1 MKRPVCCANRREAGF
16 TLIELIVTIVVMG
29 IISGVAALLIL
40 QGLNAFIAEDVRA
53 SLTNDGRL
61 AIERMAREIRTIR
74 SRTAADIPTMLGGTL
89 SFVDLD
95 GNPITYT
102 SGGGTVTRNGTPL
115 ASATTAALGFLY
127 FQQDGTPAGSAD
139 QVWVIQVD
147 LTLTTGGESQAFR
160 IRAHPRN
167 FS

>member
-1 MKRPVCCANRREAGF
+1 MKSGRDGSRRRDAGF
-16 TLIELIVTIVVMG
+16 TLIELIITIVLVG
-29 IISGVAALLIL
+29 IIAGIGALVVL
-40 QGLNAFIAEDVRA
+40 QGVNAFLAEDIRA
-53 SLTNDGRL
+53 DLTTDGRL

-74 SRTAADIPTMLGGTL
+74 SRTAADIPTKVAGTL

-102 SGGGTVTRNGTPL
+102 SGGGSVTRNGTTL

-127 FQQDGTPAGSAD
+127 FQQDGTPAGSAA

>member
-1 MKRPVCCANRREAGF
+1 MKSGRDGSRRRDAGF
-16 TLIELIVTIVVMG
+16 TLIELIITIVLVG
-29 IISGVAALLIL
+29 IIAGIGALVVL
-40 QGLNAFIAEDVRA
+40 QGVNAFLAEDIRA
-53 SLTNDGRL
+53 DLTTDGRL

-74 SRTAADIPTMLGGTL
+74 TRTAADIPTMTGGTL

-102 SGGGTVTRNGTPL
+102 SGVGNVTRNGTTL
-115 ASATTAALGFLY
+115 ASATTVALGFLY
-127 FQQDGTPAGSAD
+127 FQQDGTPAGSAA

-147 LTLTTGGESQAFR
+147 LTLTTGGENQAFR

>member
-1 MKRPVCCANRREAGF
+1 MGRSMKRPVCCANRREAGF

-40 QGLNAFIAEDVRA
+40 QGLNGFIAEDVRA

-61 AIERMAREIRTIR
+61 AIERMVREIRTIR
-74 SRTAADIPTMLGGTL
+74 TRTAADIPTMTAPTL

-102 SGGGTVTRNGTPL
+102 SGGGSVTRN
-115 ASATTAALGFLY
+115 
-127 FQQDGTPAGSAD
+127 
-139 QVWVIQVD
+139 
-147 LTLTTGGESQAFR
+147 
-160 IRAHPRN
+160 
-167 FS
+167 

>member
-1 MKRPVCCANRREAGF
+1 MMSGRDGSRRRDAGF
-16 TLIELIVTIVVMG
+16 TLIELIITIVLVG
-29 IISGVAALLIL
+29 IIAGIGALLVL
-40 QGLNAFIAEDVRA
+40 QGVNAFLAEDIRA
-53 SLTNDGRL
+53 DLTTDGRL

-74 SRTAADIPTMLGGTL
+74 TRTAADIPTMAGPTL

-95 GNPITYT
+95 GNAIAYT

-139 QVWVIQVD
+139 QIWVIQVD